1 MIAGLDS
8 DVCSCAVYG
17 CVCVS
22 ICVQTWAIMYTSRCL
37 FVHLD
42 HYASLLLMGHGLHP
56 GVRVSACVRV
66 FVRKCLSKGACI
78 KVRVC
83 VPAAALQPA
92 AAGAGPGAAG
102 GREPAAGGSAA
113 SVAA

>member
-1 MIAGLDS
+1 M
-8 DVCSCAVYG
+8 
-17 CVCVS
+17 CVVVLYMGEYVS
-22 ICVQTWAIMYTSRCL
+22 ICVQTWGIMYTSRCL

-42 HYASLLLMGHGLHP
+42 HYAFVCIYSIPAYCDGALLAS
-56 GVRVSACVRV
+56 RRACVCMRV
-66 FVRKCLSKGACI
+66 FVRKCSSKGACV

-92 AAGAGPGAAG
+92 AAGAGPGAAEG
-102 GREPAAGGSAA
+102 KEPAAGGSAA